1 MDGEI
6 ILYGKF
12 NKIIARRDKFNN
24 KITMNK
30 LEKQEGVYYTQNIEN
45 LPIEERVFFREGKG
59 VSATS
64 EHYRVATAD
73 EISSWKAYQAEQE
86 MQN

>member
-1 MDGEI
+1 
-6 ILYGKF
+6 
-12 NKIIARRDKFNN
+12 
-24 KITMNK
+24 MNT

-64 EHYRVATAD
+64 VHYRVATAEEIAAWEEYKRRD
-73 EISSWKAYQAEQE
+73 EVCSPG
-86 MQN
+86 

>member
-1 MDGEI
+1 
-6 ILYGKF
+6 
-12 NKIIARRDKFNN
+12 
-24 KITMNK
+24 MNK

-64 EHYRVATAD
+64 EYYRRATT
-73 EISSWKAYQAEQE
+73 AELNDWVEYKKQQDSVE
-86 MQN
+86 LIW